1 MWKRVCISLLCLL
14 HLPLFLPG
22 ENVSTLHLS
31 VMACFVSH
39 HSLLLDE
46 RILTSARV
54 SVGG

>member
-54 SVGG
+54 SMGG